1 MRRNGNS
8 MMTWLFSLK
17 NDVAANL
24 VNPVVLPPLAKVLD
38 EVFTAQISRQLHA
51 TASTSS
57 RTSRSRIEAGGVAS
71 K

>member
-1 MRRNGNS
+1 MSWNGDP

-17 NDVAANL
+17 NDVAADL
-24 VNPVVLPPLAKVLD
+24 VKAFVFPPLAEVPD